1 MCYCAYEF
9 LLILVRVF
17 LTAAGRR
24 TGELVTPPGG
34 RIIYSYHKRRWGG
47 GGERNITRSS
57 LQLPLLRRHM
67 SSSGKCAVTMI
78 RYTKTKAPKFRETAV
93 RWSYT
98 MVGSDHVNSRNLG
111 ALVISII
118 LVISHHGEGL
128 VVMVWLLTGE
138 RFGQRGLS
146 TNVSQR
152 G

>member
-9 LLILVRVF
+9 FLIFVRVF

-24 TGELVTPPGG
+24 TGELVTLPGG
-34 RIIYSYHKRRWGG
+34 RIIFPYHKWRRAATAKVISH
-47 GGERNITRSS
+47 RCRYK
-57 LQLPLLRRHM
+57 LPLLRRHM

-118 LVISHHGEGL
+118 LVISHHGDGL
-128 VVMVWLLTGE
+128 VVVVWLLTGE
-138 RFGQRGLS
+138 RFGQRGFL
-146 TNVSQR
+146 TNMSQR